1 MTATL
6 KTGIVQEPSSS
17 IANLTLSSS
26 GGVTFGAAATTNTIT
41 SAASTALTIQSAGTT
56 AMTIDTS
63 QNVGIGTTS
72 PSTYG
77 PFVVSNAQNAG
88 IFGVSSNTG
97 GYSYLQL
104 LNTGTSG
111 RSWQLATGGSSSA
124 YAGALAFYDAT
135 ASSERMRIDSSG
147 NVGIGT
153 TSTSVF
159 KLSVN
164 GTANFS
170 SQLAAVGS
178 PSVSTQGAWIGWNF
192 SGLAGETNII
202 NQNGGGGGGI
212 TFSQSTTAN
221 VRTEWG
227 RFDSSGNLLVGTT
240 TSIGGKIAST
250 TNAGFSPSGSDNW
263 KKGAFSS
270 NGGFGGPLSFIN
282 SGGAS
287 DGFCFYL
294 TGTPSQLN
302 IQFGANGG
310 GLSYGVYLTST
321 GTSWTASSDERLKD
335 ISGTITNAV
344 QSVSSLRPIR
354 YTFKAD
360 ESKTQRVGLIAQDVQ
375 KVLPEVVDENADGY
389 FGVRYAEVIPLLVAA
404 IQELSAKVDAQA
416 AEITALQ
423 AKVGA

>member
-1 MTATL
+1 MAATL
-6 KTGIVQEPSSS
+6 KTTVIQEPSSGTV
-17 IANLTLSSS
+17 NMTLGSTGS
-26 GGVTFGAAATTNTIT
+26 VTFGSSITSNTIT
-41 SAASTALTIQSAGTT
+41 SAASTALNIQSAGFT

-72 PSTYG
+72 PSEKLQ
-77 PFVVSNAQNAG
+77 VAG
-88 IFGVSSNTG
+88 G
-97 GYSYLQL
+97 LRL
-104 LNTGTSG
+104 TGTLSG
-111 RSWQLATGGSSSA
+111 SQASCVGIDYSSA
-124 YAGALAFYDAT
+124 ARIVSYGANT
-135 ASSERMRIDSSG
+135 
-147 NVGIGT
+147 
-153 TSTSVF
+153 
-159 KLSVN
+159 
-164 GTANFS
+164 
-170 SQLAAVGS
+170 
-178 PSVSTQGAWIGWNF
+178 STQGSFAFLTSN
-192 SGLAGETNII
+192 SNA
-202 NQNGGGGGGI
+202 
-212 TFSQSTTAN
+212 STTN
-221 VRTEWG
+221 QVVTI
-227 RFDSSGNLLVGTT
+227 DSSGNLLVGTT

-250 TNAGFSPSGSDNW
+250 TNVGFSPSGSDNW

-270 NGGFGGPLSFIN
+270 NGAYGGPLSFIN
-282 SGGAS
+282 SGGAI

-294 TGTPSQLN
+294 TGNPSQLN

-375 KVLPEVVDENADGY
+375 KVLPEVVDENSDGY

>member
-1 MTATL
+1 MAATL
-6 KTGIVQEPSSS
+6 KTTVIQEPSSS
-17 IANLTLSSS
+17 TVNLTLGST

-41 SAASTALTIQSAGTT
+41 SAAATALTIQSAGTT

-72 PSTYG
+72 PSTKLTATATVNGAGDAYG
-77 PFVVSNAQNAG
+77 IIQAYNTNTNATDSASLTVKNYSGTGQFMQWQNVG
-88 IFGVSSNTG
+88 LRIGSRVLTNTG
-97 GYSYLQL
+97 
-104 LNTGTSG
+104 
-111 RSWQLATGGSSSA
+111 
-124 YAGALAFYDAT
+124 AGNVVFTYGADA
-135 ASSERMRIDSSG
+135 EGMRID
-147 NVGIGT
+147 T
-153 TSTSVF
+153 
-159 KLSVN
+159 
-164 GTANFS
+164 
-170 SQLAAVGS
+170 
-178 PSVSTQGAWIGWNF
+178 
-192 SGLAGETNII
+192 
-202 NQNGGGGGGI
+202 
-212 TFSQSTTAN
+212 
-221 VRTEWG
+221 
-227 RFDSSGNLLVGTT
+227 SGNLLVGTT

-250 TNAGFSPSGSDNW
+250 TNGGFSPVGSDNW

-270 NGGFGGPLSFIN
+270 YGGFGGPLSFIN
-282 SGGAS
+282 SAAS

-294 TGTPSQLN
+294 TNTPSQLN